1 MEESCEQPE
10 QVDEQL
16 LEASNTEMESEKIH
30 AEQQEEEKEE
40 EKDRSHESESEPED
54 VNEERPAMEICY
66 SEQLVAA
73 EQTAAVCSSA
83 VAEPVDFVPEGAI
96 LPEVEKVVEVEKVDE
111 AEDEMV
117 NNEERLVESPVPAV
131 MDPEPGQLASCD
143 GSEMEAA
150 TLGSLQPSKE
160 VMEEIV
166 DSTAA
171 AAASVGSSLE
181 EVGEPEL
188 VDEVAAV
195 TSEPTLAGAAEHDP
209 LAAEQQADDDD
220 DSSSAKPLIAAAAGS
235 VAAVAAVAAVAS
247 TAAAGHSKEK
257 KKPAAKAPAA
267 KPTTD

>member
-1 MEESCEQPE
+1 MHPEQTMEESCEQPE
-10 QVDEQL
+10 QVDDQL

-83 VAEPVDFVPEGAI
+83 VAEPVDFVPKGAI
-96 LPEVEKVVEVEKVDE
+96 VPEVEKVVEIEKADEKVDE

-117 NNEERLVESPVPAV
+117 NNDESFVESPVPAV
-131 MDPEPGQLASCD
+131 MDPEPGQLTSWD
-143 GSEMEAA
+143 GSEMEAT

-181 EVGEPEL
+181 EVGEPEM

-209 LAAEQQADDDD
+209 Q
-220 DSSSAKPLIAAAAGS
+220 
-235 VAAVAAVAAVAS
+235 
-247 TAAAGHSKEK
+247 
-257 KKPAAKAPAA
+257 
-267 KPTTD
+267 

>member
-1 MEESCEQPE
+1 MHPEQTMEESCEQPE
-10 QVDEQL
+10 QVDDQL

-83 VAEPVDFVPEGAI
+83 VAEPLDFVPEGAI
-96 LPEVEKVVEVEKVDE
+96 VPEVEKVVEIEKADEKVDE

-117 NNEERLVESPVPAV
+117 NNDESFVESPVPAV

-171 AAASVGSSLE
+171 APSVGSSLE

-209 LAAEQQADDDD
+209 LAAEQQA
-220 DSSSAKPLIAAAAGS
+220 
-235 VAAVAAVAAVAS
+235 
-247 TAAAGHSKEK
+247 
-257 KKPAAKAPAA
+257 
-267 KPTTD
+267 